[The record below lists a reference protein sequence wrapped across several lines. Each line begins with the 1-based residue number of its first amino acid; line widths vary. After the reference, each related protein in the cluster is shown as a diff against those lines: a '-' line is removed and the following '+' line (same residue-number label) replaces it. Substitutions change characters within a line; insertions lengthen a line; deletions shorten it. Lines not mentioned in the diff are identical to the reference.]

1 MGLTVHHIEVLQIRM
16 AKDNLQPLEWER
28 TANKQIQSDNE
39 RGGEG
44 GERGG
49 GESATLS

>member
-28 TANKQIQSDNE
+28 PANKQNLFNQIMK
-39 RGGEG
+39 
-44 GERGG
+44 GG
-49 GESATLS
+49 GGGKE